1 MAMDCSWEGKNA
13 QSQLAAWLTWGCSFL
28 SFLPLLLLV
37 CLQIKERCMCLQA
50 AFHESGSYPANVK
63 KLGRKKKTRGGRML
77 NYIYPLIILYIFSK
91 PTSKKLHYYHSDEI
105 HPTKYTEEGNYSRM
119 KCTMHFWRGIYV
131 YFRIIG
137 KASMF

>member
-1 MAMDCSWEGKNA
+1 
-13 QSQLAAWLTWGCSFL
+13 
-28 SFLPLLLLV
+28 
-37 CLQIKERCMCLQA
+37 
-50 AFHESGSYPANVK
+50 
-63 KLGRKKKTRGGRML
+63 ML